1 MLRHVQVAK
10 HSGLVTIIM
19 YESRTLPSL
28 LLVSHYAQGKI
39 LLVKNKQENPQTRGT
54 LLKSCQTKFD
64 FIVSS
69 FSLLYLCIIFQKFQ

>member
-19 YESRTLPSL
+19 YEPCTLPSL

-54 LLKSCQTKFD
+54 LLKSCQTQFD